1 MIAFVGSN
9 CLSLSVLHDFRQ
21 NPKLE
26 GKCEGGARK
35 QGAKK
40 REKRKRRTMMRRRR
54 KRREGKTEVSVV
66 SDMHWEALSWGVCGS
81 SVPYQ

>member
-1 MIAFVGSN
+1 MW
-9 CLSLSVLHDFRQ
+9 R
-21 NPKLE
+21 
-26 GKCEGGARK
+26 GGARK